1 LEFQY
6 VFHLVYLPAPENII
20 LGLASVHISMRRKDF
35 LSYFGEGIAAIIIFF
50 DAAES
55 V

>member
-1 LEFQY
+1 MKFQF
-6 VFHLVYLPAPENII
+6 VFHLAYPPAPENII
-20 LGLASVHISMRRKDF
+20 LGLASVHITMRRKDF

-50 DAAES
+50 DAAER